1 MEADV
6 EKRSLCP
13 KSNVTKALV
22 QGMWKPVHK
31 KAKLENEED
40 PRLDVCQCVDVNG
53 GWV

>member
-22 QGMWKPVHK
+22 QGMWKRVQK
-31 KAKLENEED
+31 KQNLKMKKI
-40 PRLDVCQCVDVNG
+40 PRLDVCVGANDA
-53 GWV
+53 